1 MYTGYINCRDSPGEI
16 RKRPAKPQVE
26 PKILSD
32 CNSSPPLLTEPPKYL
47 VFFFFFFFFFF
58 LFIYLLIFIYIY
70 IYIYFFPLLLCCFF
84 AFLLFAFFSASWL
97 YPHLPLQHLTPRR
110 KVAIAMKEAALSLKA
125 LIRAVRM
132 QPSRN
137 SSGSNREENGLEA
150 PEKASPLDVEAKSS
164 DKQQASNKESG
175 VAEIQATT
183 AIWGKRGRWL
193 VIAG

>member
-32 CNSSPPLLTEPPKYL
+32 CNFSPPLLTEPPKYL
-47 VFFFFFFFFFF
+47 VFFF
-58 LFIYLLIFIYIY
+58 LFIYIY
-70 IYIYFFPLLLCCFF
+70 LYLYLFYFFALLLCCFF